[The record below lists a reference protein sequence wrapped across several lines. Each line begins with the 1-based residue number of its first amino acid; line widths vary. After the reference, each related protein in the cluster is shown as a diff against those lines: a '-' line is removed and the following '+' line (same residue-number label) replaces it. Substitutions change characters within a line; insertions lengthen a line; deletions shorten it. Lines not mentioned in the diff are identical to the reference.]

1 MFQRKSMFRGYMKLV
16 TLYVLREQPKHVYG
30 LIKSLEDLIGV
41 RPSTGVIY
49 PILKS
54 SVRDGLVSVETQ
66 LIEGREVRLYKLSG
80 EGLKYLELHESEL
93 KKALKLAESFKKFR
107 LAGCERLFDLV
118 REIVVNAGRLSDA
131 ELMELRKAIT
141 EFEARVLE
149 ILATPGGGPE

>member
-1 MFQRKSMFRGYMKLV
+1 YMKLI
-16 TLYVLREQPKHVYG
+16 TLYVLKDQPKHVYG

-54 SVRDGLVSVETQ
+54 SIRDGLVSVET
-66 LIEGREVRLYKLSG
+66 LSTESKETKVYKLSE
-80 EGLKYLELHESEL
+80 EGLKYLELHESDL

-107 LAGCERLFDLV
+107 LAGCDKLLDLV
-118 REIVVNAGRLSDA
+118 KEIILNAGRLNDA
-131 ELMELRKAIT
+131 ELLELRKAIT

-149 ILATPGGGPE
+149 ILVTSRGVSE

>member
-1 MFQRKSMFRGYMKLV
+1 MFPRRSMFRGYMKLI
-16 TLYVLREQPKHVYG
+16 TLYVLKDQPKHVYG

-54 SVRDGLVSVETQ
+54 SIRDGLVSVET
-66 LIEGREVRLYKLSG
+66 LSTESKETKVYKLSE
-80 EGLKYLELHESEL
+80 EGLKYLELHESDL

-107 LAGCERLFDLV
+107 LAGCDKLLDLV
-118 REIVVNAGRLSDA
+118 KEIILNAGRLNDA
-131 ELMELRKAIT
+131 ELLELRKAIT

-149 ILATPGGGPE
+149 ILVTSRGVSE